1 MSADR
6 FIRWREE
13 RPSIGQLH
21 AVARDF
27 LGVRWSARIDGVWI
41 VCETSDSVTD
51 ALASEGAL
59 SVVQRGI
66 SGQTP
71 ERCFSVF
78 HDTAPGGH
86 TSVITRLAD
95 EFTDALADRYA
106 AIVAR
111 RWDAEV
117 TWPG

>member
-27 LGVRWSARIDGVWI
+27 LGPRWTARRTDDHWI
-41 VCETSDSVTD
+41 VCETDDPLTD
-51 ALASEGAL
+51 ALASEGFRG
-59 SVVQRGI
+59 VVGAHPHAPAR
-66 SGQTP
+66 T
-71 ERCFSVF
+71 RCFSVY
-78 HDTAPGGH
+78 HDPAGRS
-86 TSVITRLAD
+86 SVITRLAD